1 MRLPRDLTG
10 KQLIKDLEQLGYRVT
25 RQTGSHVRLSC
36 EVAGQHHITVPLH
49 DPLRV
54 GTLAAILADVAAHHK
69 LTRDDLILKLFGK
82 S

>member
-1 MRLPRDLTG
+1 M
-10 KQLIKDLEQLGYRVT
+10 
-25 RQTGSHVRLSC
+25 S
-36 EVAGQHHITVPLH
+36 QHTITVPLH

-69 LTRDDLILKLFGK
+69 LTRDDLIFKLFGK

>member
-10 KQLIKDLEQLGYRVT
+10 KQLIKDLERLGYRVT
-25 RQTGSHVRLSC
+25 RHTGSHVRLSF
-36 EVAGQHHITVPLH
+36 EAAGQHHVTVPLH

-69 LTRDDLILKLFGK
+69 LTRDNLVLKLFGK
-82 S
+82 N

>member
-1 MRLPRDLTG
+1 MKLPSDLTG
-10 KQLIKDLEQLGYRVT
+10 KKLVKALEKMGYHAT
-25 RQTGSHVRLSC
+25 RQTGSHMRLSWG
-36 EVAGQHHITVPLH
+36 AMSQHTMTVPLH

-69 LTRDDLILKLFGK
+69 LTHDDLIFKWFGK